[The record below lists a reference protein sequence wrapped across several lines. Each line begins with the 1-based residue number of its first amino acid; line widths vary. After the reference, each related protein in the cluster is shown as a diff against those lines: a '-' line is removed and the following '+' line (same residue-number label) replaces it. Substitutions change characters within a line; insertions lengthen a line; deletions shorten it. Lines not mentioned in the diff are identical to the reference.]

1 MAKEFISAEDITKTN
16 PEESRSKKQQS
27 KSKSP
32 IQPVSLEGV
41 KHKIM
46 VMSGK
51 GGVGKS
57 TIAAYLASNLAK
69 RGYKVGLLDSDIHG
83 PSIPKMFG
91 LKNKKPEVDE
101 KGIVPVSVSDNLK
114 VMSIAFLLEGED
126 FPVIWRGPAKMGA
139 IKQFLEEVSW
149 GVLDFLIIDLPP
161 GTGDEPLSIAQLIP
175 EFDGAIV
182 VTTPQDVAL
191 ASVRKSINFLDLVNV
206 PVLGLVENMSG
217 VICPSCGDE
226 IEVFGGGGVT
236 KAASDFG
243 ISVLAELPMEPNVSQ
258 KADTGSTYSYDG
270 SESEW
275 DKRFSKVVDT
285 IEKLENKSDEDNK
298 N

>member
-1 MAKEFISAEDITKTN
+1 MPKEFIPTEDIKKSS
-16 PEESRSKKQQS
+16 PEEAKSKEQQS
-27 KSKSP
+27 QS
-32 IQPVSLEGV
+32 QPQTLSLEGV

-46 VMSGK
+46 IMSGK

-57 TIAAYLASNLAK
+57 TIAAFLASSLSK
-69 RGYKVGLLDSDIHG
+69 RGYRVGLLDSDIHG

-91 LKNKKPEVDE
+91 LENKKPEIDE
-101 KGIVPVSVSDNLK
+101 KGIVPIPVSKNLK
-114 VMSIAFLLEGED
+114 IMSIAFLLEGED
-126 FPVIWRGPAKMGA
+126 FPVIWRGPAKMSA
-139 IKQFLEEVSW
+139 IKQFLQEVSW

-182 VTTPQDVAL
+182 ITTPQDVAL
-191 ASVRKSINFLDLVNV
+191 TSVRKSINFLDLVNV

-226 IEVFGGGGVT
+226 IEVFGGGGVE

-243 ISVLAELPMEPNVSQ
+243 ISVLAELPIEPQVSQ
-258 KADTGSTYSYDG
+258 KADTGATYTYEG
-270 SESEW
+270 NESEW
-275 DKRFSKVVDT
+275 DKRFSNVVDT
-285 IEKLENKSDEDNK
+285 IEKLENNTK
-298 N
+298 NDGN

>member
-1 MAKEFISAEDITKTN
+1 MPKEFISTEDIKKTS
-16 PEESRSKKQQS
+16 PEEA
-27 KSKSP
+27 KSKEEQSQS
-32 IQPVSLEGV
+32 QPQALSLEGV

-46 VMSGK
+46 IMSGK

-57 TIAAYLASNLAK
+57 TIAAFLASSLSK
-69 RGYKVGLLDSDIHG
+69 RGYRVGLLDSDIHG

-91 LKNKKPEVDE
+91 LENKKPKIDE
-101 KGIVPVSVSDNLK
+101 KGIVPIPVSKNLK
-114 VMSIAFLLEGED
+114 IMSIAFLLEGED
-126 FPVIWRGPAKMGA
+126 FPVIWRGPAKMSA
-139 IKQFLEEVSW
+139 IKQFLQEVSW

-182 VTTPQDVAL
+182 ITTPQDVAL
-191 ASVRKSINFLDLVNV
+191 TSVRKSINFLDLVNV

-226 IEVFGGGGVT
+226 IEVFGGGGVE

-243 ISVLAELPMEPNVSQ
+243 ISVLAELPIEPQVSQ
-258 KADTGSTYSYDG
+258 KADTGATYTYEG
-270 SESEW
+270 NESEW

-285 IEKLENKSDEDNK
+285 IEKLENNTNTDN

>member
-1 MAKEFISAEDITKTN
+1 MSKEFISTEDVAKTN
-16 PEESRSKKQQS
+16 PNEAKGKEEKT

-32 IQPVSLEGV
+32 IGTVNLDGV
-41 KHKIM
+41 KNKIM
-46 VMSGK
+46 IMSGK

-57 TIAAYLASNLAK
+57 TIAAYLASSLAK
-69 RGYKVGLLDSDIHG
+69 RGYRVGLLDSDIHG

-91 LKNKKPEVDE
+91 LENKKPEVDE
-101 KGIVPVSVSDNLK
+101 KGIVPVPVSENLK

-139 IKQFLEEVSW
+139 IKQFLQEVSW

-161 GTGDEPLSIAQLIP
+161 GTGDEPLSIAQLISD
-175 EFDGAIV
+175 FDGAIV

-191 ASVRKSINFLDLVNV
+191 TSVRKSINFLDLVDV
-206 PVLGLVENMSG
+206 PVIGLVENMSG

-226 IEVFGGGGVT
+226 IEVFGGGGVE

-243 ISVLAELPMEPNVSQ
+243 ISVLAELPIEPQVSQ
-258 KADTGSTYSYDG
+258 KADTGATYSYEG
-270 SESEW
+270 NESEW
-275 DKRFSKVVDT
+275 DRRFSNVVDS
-285 IEKLENKSDEDNK
+285 IEKLENNTK
-298 N
+298 NDGN